1 MSMPT
6 YERRFY
12 LTLLINENNK
22 RSEAVEENNQ
32 SVSTGKGT
40 RSTRV
45 SGNTLKN
52 QLKSG
57 KIPNQ

>member
-1 MSMPT
+1 MPT

-22 RSEAVEENNQ
+22 RSEAVEERNQ

>member
-1 MSMPT
+1 MPT